1 MAALLQEIAVFGFS
15 AVVEKVVVV
24 VRHIGIG
31 VRLEVAA
38 AGHCTAKDEAR
49 LDLVLVDGYWV

>member
-1 MAALLQEIAVFGFS
+1 MASLQEIAVFGIS

-24 VRHIGIG
+24 VGYVSIG

-38 AGHCTAKDEAR
+38 AGHCAAKDEAS